1 MIEKT
6 AVIKNTAG
14 IHCRPSA
21 LIVKASKVYL
31 DCEIRVI
38 AQSGTCDPRS
48 VLALI
53 SLALGPGTSITIQ
66 VNGPDEAQVCNA
78 LVELFETHFD
88 FPTSGNP

>member
-6 AVIKNTAG
+6 AIIKNSAG

-21 LIVKASKVYL
+21 QIVKAAKVYL

-38 AQSGTCDPRS
+38 AETGTCDPRS

-53 SLALGPGTSITIQ
+53 SLALGPGTDITIQ
-66 VNGPDEAQVCNA
+66 VEGLNEARVCQE
-78 LVELFETHFD
+78 LV
-88 FPTSGNP
+88 FPVRFPAR